1 MSDALVT
8 SNRRALA
15 PAKLPDG
22 VLPVALNGVSF
33 QVDGATLLDQVSFRL
48 RPGRLTTI
56 MGANGAGKTLCL
68 RLIQGLLRPDA
79 GQITYANQPI
89 GDASR
94 RRIAT
99 VFQRPVLLRRSV
111 IGNLRHAL
119 RVYGIPRGNRAAM
132 SADLLHLAGLTD
144 LAHRSARVLSAGE
157 QQRLSI
163 VRALAAEPDL
173 LLLDEPTAN
182 LDPYATRL
190 IETLIREAEARGATV
205 VLVTHD
211 VGQARRLADD
221 VVFLNRGRVLEQSPA
236 QDFFDAPA
244 TDAAAAYLAGRL
256 LL

>member
-1 MSDALVT
+1 MSDALT
-8 SNRRALA
+8 TPARRALA
-15 PAKLPDG
+15 PTKRPAG
-22 VLPVALNGVSF
+22 VLPVALEAVSYRA
-33 QVDGATLLDQVSFRL
+33 DAATLLDQVSFRL

-56 MGANGAGKTLCL
+56 MGPNGAGKTLCL
-68 RLIQGLLRPDA
+68 RLIQGLLRPDD
-79 GQITYANQPI
+79 GQITYATAPI
-89 GDASR
+89 SDAGR

-119 RVYGIPRGNRAAM
+119 RVYGIPRRDRPAM
-132 SADLLHLAGLTD
+132 LAELLQLAGLSD
-144 LAHRSARVLSAGE
+144 VAHRSARVLSAGE

-190 IETLIREAEARGATV
+190 IETLIGTAEARGATV

-221 VVFLNRGRVLEQSPA
+221 VIFLNRGRVMEQAAAS
-236 QDFFDAPA
+236 DFFDGPA

>member
-1 MSDALVT
+1 MSDSLVT
-8 SNRRALA
+8 PERRTLA
-15 PAKLPDG
+15 PTRGPESI
-22 VLPVALNGVSF
+22 LPVVLDQVSYTTGGV
-33 QVDGATLLDQVSFRL
+33 TLLDQVSFRI

-68 RLIQGLLRPDA
+68 RLIQGLLHPTSGSLNHAA
-79 GQITYANQPI
+79 GPVTQA
-89 GDASR
+89 GR

-111 IGNLRHAL
+111 TGNLRHAL
-119 RVYGIPRGNRAAM
+119 KTYRTPRSERAALL
-132 SADLLHLAGLTD
+132 SDLLDLAGLRA
-144 LAHRSARVLSAGE
+144 LAHRSARVLSSGE

-182 LDPYATRL
+182 LDPYATRM
-190 IETLIREAEARGATV
+190 IETLIRQAEMRGVTV

-221 VVFLNRGRVLEQSPA
+221 VIFLNRGRVSEQTPA
-236 QDFFDAPA
+236 ATFFDAPQTA
-244 TDAAAAYLAGRL
+244 ESSAYLAGRL

>member
-1 MSDALVT
+1 MSDALIT
-8 SNRRALA
+8 PRSRSLA
-15 PAKLPDG
+15 PANRPDG
-22 VLPVALNGVSF
+22 VLPVALDGVRYRA
-33 QVDGATLLDQVSFRL
+33 DGATLLDQVTFRL

-68 RLIQGLLRPDA
+68 RLIQGLLRPDD
-79 GQITYANQPI
+79 GQITYATGPLNEA
-89 GDASR
+89 GR

-119 RVYGIPRGNRAAM
+119 RVYGIPRGDRAEM
-132 SADLLHLAGLTD
+132 LADLLHLADLTA

-190 IETLIREAEARGATV
+190 IETLIRAAEARGATV

-221 VVFLNRGRVLEQSPA
+221 VIFLNRGRVLEQSPA
-236 QDFFDAPA
+236 QEFFDTPA
-244 TDAAAAYLAGRL
+244 SDAAAAYLAGRL

>member
-8 SNRRALA
+8 PNRRALA
-15 PAKLPDG
+15 PTIPSG
-22 VLPVALNGVSF
+22 NVLPVALNGVSF
-33 QVDGATLLDQVSFRL
+33 HVDGATLLDQVSFHL
-48 RPGRLTTI
+48 RPGRLTAI

-68 RLIQGLLRPDA
+68 RLIQGLLRPDS
-79 GQITYANQPI
+79 GQITYAARPAS
-89 GDASR
+89 DAGR

-111 IGNLRHAL
+111 VGNLRHAL
-119 RVYGIPRGNRAAM
+119 RVYGIPRSDRAVLV
-132 SADLLHLAGLTD
+132 ADLLHLAGLAD

-190 IETLIREAEARGATV
+190 IETLVREAEARGATV

-236 QDFFDAPA
+236 QDFFDTPA

>member
-8 SNRRALA
+8 TGRRALA
-15 PAKLPDG
+15 PARGPDS
-22 VLPVALNGVSF
+22 VLPVAMDRVGYTIDGV
-33 QVDGATLLDQVSFRL
+33 TLLDDVSLRI

-68 RLIQGLLRPDA
+68 RLIQGLLHPTV
-79 GQITYANQPI
+79 GTLSH
-89 GDASR
+89 ASGPVTLTGR

-111 IGNLRHAL
+111 AANLRHAL
-119 RVYGIPRGNRAAM
+119 KTYGVPRAERAAM
-132 SADLLHLAGLTD
+132 LAELLELAGLRA
-144 LAHRSARVLSAGE
+144 LAHRSARVLSSGE

-163 VRALAAEPDL
+163 VRALAADPDL

-182 LDPYATRL
+182 LDPYATRM
-190 IETLIREAEARGATV
+190 IEALIRQAEARGVTV

-221 VVFLNRGRVLEQSPA
+221 VIFLNRGRVTEQTPA
-236 QDFFDAPA
+236 GSFFDEPQTAEA
-244 TDAAAAYLAGRL
+244 SAYLAGRL